1 MGDEAQ
7 VRECFDN
14 FLAEHPNGKMEK
26 ALPSSKDAKNME
38 KHMFRLYDSNDDGSI
53 DFVEFMIVYHIMTD
67 GSPEEV
73 LTRIFR
79 VFDVNSDGEIS
90 KKELKKLIKSMNG
103 LIKEEDVDQAT
114 DDMIATTTLAEMDD
128 DSDGKISL

>member
-1 MGDEAQ
+1 M
-7 VRECFDN
+7 
-14 FLAEHPNGKMEK
+14 K
-26 ALPSSKDAKNME
+26 AGNCKIYLS
-38 KHMFRLYDSNDDGSI
+38 YQ
-53 DFVEFMIVYHIMTD
+53 IVYHIMTD

-103 LIKEEDVDQAT
+103 LFKEEDVDQV
-114 DDMIATTTLAEMDD
+114 
-128 DSDGKISL
+128 